1 MNSLNIVLC
10 SILGRRKMIAPPLL
24 GGGVDSIIQHTT
36 RAPNDAQRLLR
47 YARAKC
53 MFYARTPK
61 SFRQLQMLELR
72 TRLGEHYR
80 TAWSAGR
87 FPRFNLIGRPP
98 VVRFAGLPSKA
109 SAS

>member
-1 MNSLNIVLC
+1 MNSLNILPR
-10 SILGRRKMIAPPLL
+10 SILGRREMI
-24 GGGVDSIIQHTT
+24 GGVDSIIQQTT
-36 RAPNDAQRLLR
+36 DMPNNAQRLLR

-53 MFYARTPK
+53 MFYSRTPMPC
-61 SFRQLQMLELR
+61 RQLQMLELR

-80 TAWSAGR
+80 AAWSAGR
-87 FPRFNLIGRPP
+87 FSRFNLIGRPP